1 MQDECLTNNPMVISS
16 GNLCVKKIEG
26 DALEVMKE
34 VKRAVIMGY
43 RLISHPLTGSIR
55 PDVSPYKSIII
66 SGNPKILDIESLQ
79 LIENAIEYT
88 QNLYKTVKERKWDKD
103 SLADF
108 QFIDFCLINN
118 LLGSDISKECRL
130 WS

>member
-1 MQDECLTNNPMVISS
+1 MQDMCLTNNPMVISS
-16 GNLCVKKIEG
+16 GNLRIKEIEG

-34 VKRAVIMGY
+34 AKRAVIMGY
-43 RLISHPLTGSIR
+43 SLVSHPLTGSIR

-66 SGNPKILDIESLQ
+66 SGTPKILDIESLRI
-79 LIENAIEYT
+79 IENAIEYT

-108 QFIDFCLINN
+108 QLIDFCLINN
-118 LLGSDISKECRL
+118 LSGSDL
-130 WS
+130 